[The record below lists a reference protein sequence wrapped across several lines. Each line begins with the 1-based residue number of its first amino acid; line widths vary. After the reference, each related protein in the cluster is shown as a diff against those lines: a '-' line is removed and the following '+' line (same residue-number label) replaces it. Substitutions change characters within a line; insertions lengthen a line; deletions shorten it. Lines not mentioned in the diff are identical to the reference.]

1 MEAARPAFRADPV
14 ASAVIVVVA
23 GYLLHEGFKGL
34 QLTGC
39 HVAHFVFSPFLAA
52 PPSSARGRLFQLSG
66 NKKRGFA
73 SCSELENETNPLS
86 FSDIQMISRMVWMM
100 PSSSPTIRASPP
112 IRPPMMML
120 SAKIPTVPDMPYPK
134 GTSQRHILRMP
145 NGKPTQSHIRK

>member
-1 MEAARPAFRADPV
+1 MEAARPTFRADPV

-73 SCSELENETNPLS
+73 SCSEMENETNPLS
-86 FSDIQMISRMVWMM
+86 FIYSNDFSDSVKDTEHQ
-100 PSSSPTIRASPP
+100 
-112 IRPPMMML
+112 
-120 SAKIPTVPDMPYPK
+120 PDD
-134 GTSQRHILRMP
+134 Q
-145 NGKPTQSHIRK
+145 GKPSDKTADD

>member
-1 MEAARPAFRADPV
+1 M
-14 ASAVIVVVA
+14 AVYRVNKNR
-23 GYLLHEGFKGL
+23 GYTVMANYHLRDKTLSLKAVGLLSKMLSFNDGL

-112 IRPPMMML
+112 IRAPMMML
-120 SAKIPTVPDMPYPK
+120 SAKIPTVPDMP
-134 GTSQRHILRMP
+134 
-145 NGKPTQSHIRK
+145 

>member
-66 NKKRGFA
+66 NKKKRVCF
-73 SCSELENETNPLS
+73 
-86 FSDIQMISRMVWMM
+86 
-100 PSSSPTIRASPP
+100 
-112 IRPPMMML
+112 ML
-120 SAKIPTVPDMPYPK
+120 RI
-134 GTSQRHILRMP
+134 GE
-145 NGKPTQSHIRK
+145 